1 MALLEFFNTSLVI
14 NIGTILLLLVLVG
27 GLYAY
32 FSHKL
37 SAQDHKISSMV
48 SCVSTMAEEMQLFR
62 NQMNSTFINDQQIKS
77 HHLPSHV
84 FGGSNRQDL
93 IEVSDN
99 DSDSDSDSDS
109 DDIDSEDTETHDAT
123 SGEDDSQCEDTD
135 HDEDETLHDVAQDIF
150 DEQLE
155 TFNIHDQSTLDDLS
169 LGENIVNCENI
180 KTIHID
186 NNETYGDL
194 QLEETVDLTKFPI
207 PHLKEEV
214 TIEQSADEHLVNKDE
229 LKTISIVD
237 NDSDDEHNDSQ
248 DYKKMSLTKLR
259 EIAIKKKI
267 TNDASKMKKNDILK
281 LLELD

>member
-1 MALLEFFNTSLVI
+1 MALLDFLNTSFVI

-48 SCVSTMAEEMQLFR
+48 SCVSTMAEEIQLFR
-62 NQMNSTFINDQQIKS
+62 NQINSTFMNDQQIKT

-84 FGGSNRQDL
+84 FGGSERHDL

-99 DSDSDSDSDS
+99 DSSSDDDS
-109 DDIDSEDTETHDAT
+109 DDDDSEETETHDITSDEDDSYSEDTE
-123 SGEDDSQCEDTD
+123 
-135 HDEDETLHDVAQDIF
+135 HDENEILHDGAHDIF
-150 DEQLE
+150 NEKLE

-169 LGENIVNCENI
+169 LGEDIVNCENI

-186 NNETYGDL
+186 NNETQCDL
-194 QLEETVDLTKFPI
+194 QLDETVDLTKFPI

-214 TIEQSADEHLVNKDE
+214 TIDQSTDEHLVNKDE

-259 EIAIKKKI
+259 EIAIKKKL